1 MLYSCKTKVYAKKL
15 GSPLFGTTTHVTILA
30 NNDEEARDLAKIN
43 FDNYCKIL
51 EKHHGIPFEHNE
63 IILEN

>member
-15 GSPLFGTTTHVTILA
+15 GSPKFGTTTHVTILA
-30 NNDEEARDLAKIN
+30 NNDEEAKDLAKIN
-43 FDNYCKIL
+43 FDNYCKNL